1 MKKRLMLLVAGTVS
15 AILLGEFIFSNAGA
29 KFRSDDPL
37 TVDADQLPIPL
48 PNPVRLSQIFDFVE
62 NSFGRCPDKKQV
74 IPPAEN
80 VNTLG
85 EVPDSSW
92 FSNRMGKKVM
102 TIEELVRGPN
112 QRTGPDQ
119 SKPWAVIGMK
129 SQGITP
135 GFTIRDGRKDT
146 YFIKFDPP
154 RHPQLSTSTEVISTK
169 FFHAFGYHVP
179 ENYLAHIQRQDLV
192 IGSLEGEC
200 SRDCAI
206 QGHEHRWPTLVDEE
220 GKERSIRDSD
230 IDKVFKKAFQD
241 ANGGTP
247 VVASYRLKGKPV
259 GPFKYFGIRSDDAN
273 DIFPHQNRREL
284 RGLRVFASW
293 LNHDDSRSIN
303 SLDMYVG
310 EPGKGSLKHYLMDFG
325 SCLGSG
331 SVRFQS
337 RRAGNEY
344 MFEWTPGIKSAL
356 TLGLWDRAWRHV
368 KYPDYSATG
377 RFEADFFEPQN
388 WKPEYP
394 NPAFDRMQVQ
404 DAFWATRIV
413 LRFTDEMIRAIVKE
427 GRIEDGEADQYLVE
441 TLIKRRDKI
450 VGHHLSRSNPLDDF
464 QIHGEGESRRIE
476 FKNLAIDAGLANSSS
491 YRYRWFR
498 FDNKT
503 GVEAALADSQTLT
516 GASLPVP
523 QMNSDYLLLRIGLI
537 SPEQPNWEKQVAVY
551 LRNRSGVAEV
561 AGIDR

>member
-1 MKKRLMLLVAGTVS
+1 MKKRLTLLLAGTVS
-15 AILLGEFIFSNAGA
+15 AILLGEFILSNEGT

-37 TVDADQLPIPL
+37 GVDADQLPSPV
-48 PNPVRLSQIFDFVE
+48 PNSVRLSQVFDFVE
-62 NSFGRCPDKKQV
+62 NSFGRRLKKKEA
-74 IPPAEN
+74 ILPAEN

-112 QRTGPDQ
+112 QRAGPDQ

-154 RHPQLSTSTEVISTK
+154 HHPQLSTSTEVISTK

-179 ENYLAHIQRQDLV
+179 ENYLAHIQRRDLV

-220 GKERSIRDSD
+220 GKERPVRDSD

-241 ANGGTP
+241 ASGRTP

-259 GPFKYFGIRSDDAN
+259 GPFKYFGVRSDDPN

-310 EPGKGSLKHYLMDFG
+310 EPGEGYLKHYLMDFG

-344 MFEWTPGIKSAL
+344 MFEWAPGIKSGL
-356 TLGLWDRAWRHV
+356 TLGLWDRPWRHV
-368 KYPDYSATG
+368 KYPNYSATG

-404 DAFWATRIV
+404 DAFWATRILV
-413 LRFTDEMIRAIVKE
+413 RFTDEMIRAIVKE
-427 GRIEDGEADQYLVE
+427 GRIEEAEAERYLVE

-450 VGHHLSRSNPLDDF
+450 VRHHLSQISPLDEF
-464 QIHGEGESRRIE
+464 RITGKGESRRIE
-476 FKNLAIDAGLANSSS
+476 FRNLGVDSGLASSSS

-498 FDNKT
+498 FNNVT
-503 GVEAALADSQTLT
+503 GEQTELADSQTSPDV
-516 GASLPVP
+516 SLRIP
-523 QMNSDYLLLRIGLI
+523 QSEHNHLLLRIGVI
-537 SPEQPNWEKQVAVY
+537 SAEQPNWEKEVAVY
-551 LRNRSGVAEV
+551 LRKGSGSTHIV
-561 AGIDR
+561 GIDR

>member
-1 MKKRLMLLVAGTVS
+1 MKKGLILLLAGTVS
-15 AILLGEFIFSNAGA
+15 AAFLGEFLLSKKDP

-37 TVDADQLPIPL
+37 SVDADRLPIPQ
-48 PNPVRLSQIFDFVE
+48 PNPVRLSQVFDFVE
-62 NSFGRCPDKKQV
+62 NSFGRRPDKKEV
-74 IPPAEN
+74 ILPAEN

-102 TIEELVRGPN
+102 TVEELVRGPN
-112 QRTGPDQ
+112 QRAGPDQ

-179 ENYLAHIQRQDLV
+179 ENYLAHIQRDDLV
-192 IGSLEGEC
+192 IASLEGEC

-220 GKERSIRDSD
+220 GKERPIRDSD

-241 ANGGTP
+241 ANGRTP

-259 GPFKYFGIRSDDAN
+259 GPFKYFGVRSDDPN

-293 LNHDDSRSIN
+293 LNHDDVRSIN

-310 EPGKGSLKHYLMDFG
+310 KPGEGYLKHYLMDFG

-344 MFEWTPGIKSAL
+344 MFEWAPGLKSAL

-404 DAFWATRIV
+404 DAFWATRIIV
-413 LRFTDEMIRAIVKE
+413 RFTDDMIRAIVKE
-427 GRIEDGEADQYLVE
+427 GRIEEREAEQFLVE
-441 TLIKRRDKI
+441 ALIKRRDKI
-450 VGHHLSRSNPLDDF
+450 IRHHLSQINPLDEF
-464 QIHGEGESRRIE
+464 QVAGAGASWRIE
-476 FKNLAIDAGLANSSS
+476 FKNLAIELGLASPNS
-491 YRYRWFR
+491 YRYQWFR
-498 FDNKT
+498 FNHET
-503 GVEAALADSQTLT
+503 GVETALADSQSSSDT
-516 GASLPVP
+516 SLRVP
-523 QMNSDYLLLRIGLI
+523 KANHDYLLLRISMI
-537 SPEQPNWEKQVAVY
+537 SPEQPNWEKEVVVY
-551 LRNRSGVAEV
+551 LRTRSGTTRVV
-561 AGIDR
+561 GVDR